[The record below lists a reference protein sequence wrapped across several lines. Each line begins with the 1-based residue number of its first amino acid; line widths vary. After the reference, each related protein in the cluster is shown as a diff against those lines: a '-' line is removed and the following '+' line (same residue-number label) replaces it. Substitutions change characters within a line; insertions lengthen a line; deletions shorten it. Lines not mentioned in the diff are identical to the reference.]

1 MNRYPLAPRQ
11 LSDSLVGL
19 VRPRAPTGRHQGD
32 GAGLATP
39 FQAAVSPY
47 TSIKIEAPRAP
58 IHDQYRAAGDA
69 LLSLTGVEVGGPTA
83 EKPHSTSRTEMK
95 LSPDKLKETH
105 KRKRVD
111 AGKSRRRE
119 QCRANQAR
127 YRDKQRNAQ
136 LQLEKSVELLH
147 AELDTL
153 KRRYRDLSSRER
165 SNQSPW
171 SIVAEVFRLLESSF
185 RFPWRTANAQE
196 MSHHQNTRQIL
207 AVLERSFAHD
217 AAMGELSGA
226 NALMKQVRCYSQC
239 FGDPV
244 LKLQRIESVAPSV
257 MTARAK
263 LSMTITEFTLRHAF
277 PHLEKPICGRNGEDG
292 RGLLYERMLG
302 KRLDFNFS
310 LNFLFDEDSDRVVRL
325 ETSIDLTTPLLR
337 LLGNLR
343 DVANVLVHAQISS
356 ECIIG
361 DQATVG
367 DGCSSDS
374 TTTE

>member
-1 MNRYPLAPRQ
+1 MTNYYSTNERRQ
-11 LSDSLVGL
+11 
-19 VRPRAPTGRHQGD
+19 
-32 GAGLATP
+32 
-39 FQAAVSPY
+39 
-47 TSIKIEAPRAP
+47 
-58 IHDQYRAAGDA
+58 
-69 LLSLTGVEVGGPTA
+69 
-83 EKPHSTSRTEMK
+83 
-95 LSPDKLKETH
+95 
-105 KRKRVD
+105 
-111 AGKSRRRE
+111 
-119 QCRANQAR
+119 QCRTNQAR
-127 YRDKQRNAQ
+127 YRAKQRNAHI
-136 LQLEKSVELLH
+136 QLEKSVKQLH
-147 AELDTL
+147 QEVDGL

-171 SIVAEVFRLLESSF
+171 SIVAEVFRLLENSF

-207 AVLERSFAHD
+207 AVLERSFEHD
-217 AAMGELSGA
+217 AAMGEVSGT
-226 NALMKQVRCYSQC
+226 NALMRQLRCYSLY
-239 FGDPV
+239 FGDPI

-310 LNFLFDEDSDRVVRL
+310 LNFLFDEDSDRV
-325 ETSIDLTTPLLR
+325 
-337 LLGNLR
+337 
-343 DVANVLVHAQISS
+343 ISP

-374 TTTE
+374 ATTE

>member
-171 SIVAEVFRLLESSF
+171 SIVAE
-185 RFPWRTANAQE
+185 
-196 MSHHQNTRQIL
+196 
-207 AVLERSFAHD
+207 
-217 AAMGELSGA
+217 
-226 NALMKQVRCYSQC
+226 C